1 MTLRKKGMVRFVA
14 VVVLFILNGFVLQQ
28 LFTPSLRPLKIAF
41 LDVGQGD
48 SIFIEG
54 PTGIQI
60 LVDGG
65 PDRAVVREI
74 PKLTGPLDR
83 DIDLIVMT
91 HPDKDHIAGL
101 PDVFEKYRVAKIMSP
116 NLAGDTD
123 TYSRVVA
130 SIGKEAGLE
139 AYVAK
144 RGQRIHLGGGAYA
157 DVLYP
162 DKDVSRLR
170 VTNDASIVLHVVYGN
185 TSFLLTGDLPS
196 TIEDVLVREVAPE
209 SLASTVLK
217 AGHHGSKYSTSDAW
231 LAAVSPDV
239 VIISA
244 GKTNT
249 YGHPAPEVIGRIQK
263 SGARVVSTIE
273 EGTVTFES
281 DGVQVK
287 QK

>member
-1 MTLRKKGMVRFVA
+1 MTLRTKAIARAVA
-14 VVVLFILNGFVLQQ
+14 IVALGVVNGVVLYQ
-28 LFTPSLRPLKIAF
+28 LLTPSPQLLKVAF

-48 SIFIEG
+48 AVFIEG

-83 DIDLIVMT
+83 GIDLIVMT

-123 TYSRVVA
+123 TYGRLVA
-130 SIGKEAGLE
+130 SIEKEAELE
-139 AYVAK
+139 AYIAR

-162 DKDVSRLR
+162 DKDVSHLR
-170 VTNDASIVLHVVYGN
+170 VTNDASVVLHVVYGN

-196 TIEDVLVREVAPE
+196 TIEEELVRELSPE

-217 AGHHGSKYSTSDAW
+217 AGHHGSKYSTSGAW
-231 LAAVSPDV
+231 LAAVSPDT

-244 GKTNT
+244 GKGNT

-273 EGTVTFES
+273 EGTIVFES
-281 DGVQVK
+281 DGVRVVQR
-287 QK
+287 